1 MIIIILAIFL
11 FSIASVCASDTN
23 DTAIASEDTTAIE
36 LSQSDDITVTDESQK
51 TIQTNDTE
59 MLTASDEETTA
70 AQNNL
75 DTLSLEEKTYADLSN
90 AVGSGGDINLQPAYY
105 KYNGESDTISITNP
119 GIINGNGAII
129 DMAGSTIRALTVN
142 AKGVTIKNLTIKNAN
157 YNGNGGAIYFSQS
170 GSLTNCNFTNN
181 QATGDG
187 GAIYFDDGSTG
198 SLTNCNFT
206 NNKAFCNGG
215 AILTYSGTVENCNF
229 VNNTASNEGG
239 GAIFFAGSS
248 NFGIVENCDFTNNSA
263 YWGGAVYFEGY
274 GNVTNCN
281 FNNNK
286 ATGGVGGDGGAILI
300 NSGTVTNCN
309 FTNNTAINGDGGA
322 IYTYFEVTA
331 DSCIFKTDSDSYSQ
345 VLIIPPTLNVNNLTT
360 FYGSGEKLSLDLKTN
375 SSMPVYNGNISI
387 SVYYKDNNSW
397 VENYSCLSGEGW
409 IPDLPV
415 GSYYA
420 IFNTEYAEFQSII
433 RTIKIIPNIKF
444 YVNVTSQTTN
454 NKTVNITAISNIYS
468 EVMPGKLLFIVPNTD
483 PINATYA
490 GNGTWWAVYTFD
502 NAGDYNVNASYI
514 GLDNV
519 TINNATI
526 SIRFDASVEV
536 NNKTLDLLIGD
547 TFTVVATTTPEGLK
561 VSFVPDDSGVYS
573 IDENGNVIALRDG
586 EGSILI
592 KVGDDGIYA
601 KNSTI
606 VNVTVSKVP
615 TEITANDVTTTYNSN
630 KDLVITLKDST
641 GKALSGVKVTV
652 DLNGAKTYTT
662 DSNGQVKVPTKGL
675 APKTY
680 TVKIAFNG
688 NTKYVK
694 SVKEVKVTV
703 KKATPKI
710 TAKKKT
716 FKATTKTK
724 KYTITLKDNTGKAIK
739 NAKVT
744 LKVNGKT
751 YKATTNSKG
760 KATFKITKL
769 NKKGTYKATV
779 TYKGNKY
786 YNKATKKVKITVKAS
801 KTKKSTFKTVSQGSK
816 DTKTVKK
823 IQQALKDNGYYLT
836 YQGHYLK
843 VDGKYESCTVRSVK
857 EFQHDKGLKVTGKV
871 DEKTAKKLKI
881 I

>member
-1 MIIIILAIFL
+1 
-11 FSIASVCASDTN
+11 
-23 DTAIASEDTTAIE
+23 
-36 LSQSDDITVTDESQK
+36 
-51 TIQTNDTE
+51 
-59 MLTASDEETTA
+59 
-70 AQNNL
+70 
-75 DTLSLEEKTYADLSN
+75 
-90 AVGSGGDINLQPAYY
+90 
-105 KYNGESDTISITNP
+105 
-119 GIINGNGAII
+119 
-129 DMAGSTIRALTVN
+129 
-142 AKGVTIKNLTIKNAN
+142 
-157 YNGNGGAIYFSQS
+157 
-170 GSLTNCNFTNN
+170 
-181 QATGDG
+181 
-187 GAIYFDDGSTG
+187 
-198 SLTNCNFT
+198 
-206 NNKAFCNGG
+206 
-215 AILTYSGTVENCNF
+215 
-229 VNNTASNEGG
+229 
-239 GAIFFAGSS
+239 
-248 NFGIVENCDFTNNSA
+248 
-263 YWGGAVYFEGY
+263 
-274 GNVTNCN
+274 
-281 FNNNK
+281 
-286 ATGGVGGDGGAILI
+286 
-300 NSGTVTNCN
+300 
-309 FTNNTAINGDGGA
+309 
-322 IYTYFEVTA
+322 
-331 DSCIFKTDSDSYSQ
+331 
-345 VLIIPPTLNVNNLTT
+345 
-360 FYGSGEKLSLDLKTN
+360 
-375 SSMPVYNGNISI
+375 
-387 SVYYKDNNSW
+387 
-397 VENYSCLSGEGW
+397 
-409 IPDLPV
+409 
-415 GSYYA
+415 
-420 IFNTEYAEFQSII
+420 
-433 RTIKIIPNIKF
+433 
-444 YVNVTSQTTN
+444 
-454 NKTVNITAISNIYS
+454 
-468 EVMPGKLLFIVPNTD
+468 
-483 PINATYA
+483 
-490 GNGTWWAVYTFD
+490 
-502 NAGDYNVNASYI
+502 
-514 GLDNV
+514 LDNV

-703 KKATPKI
+703 KKAKPKI

-716 FKATTKTK
+716 FKAKTKTK
-724 KYTITLKDNTGKAIK
+724 KYSITLKDNTGKPIK

-744 LKVNGKT
+744 LKVKGKT
-751 YKATTNSKG
+751 YKAKTNSKG

-769 NKKGTYKATV
+769 NKKGTFKATV

-786 YNKATKKVKITVKAS
+786 YKKATKKVKITVKAS

-843 VDGKYESCTVRSVK
+843 VDGKYDSCTVRSVK
-857 EFQHDKGLKVTGKV
+857 EFQHDKGLKVSGKV
-871 DEKTAKKLKI
+871 DEKTAVKLAI
-881 I
+881 IN